1 MQLLQREPGETILRS
16 IATVSISGTLP
27 EKLSAI
33 AAAGYQGVEIFE
45 NDLLYYTGTPADVR
59 NMADD
64 LGLKITLFQP
74 FRDFEGGTRA
84 QFAANLARA
93 KRKFA
98 LMHELGCDT
107 LLLCSNVQADSSA
120 DFEQQVADLR
130 ALATLAEQEN
140 IRIGYEALAWGAHVN
155 RWYQAWERVKAVD
168 SPAMGIVLDSFH
180 ILALGDDLS
189 RLHEVPMD
197 KITFLQLADAPLMKM
212 DVLEWSRHFRCF
224 PGQGELPLVE
234 FTRELTR
241 LGYRGPWSLEIFND
255 GFRASPNGATAKD
268 GYRSLLWL
276 EEQTRRALGESD
288 AELFHTADLPT
299 FKDIEFIEFAAS
311 PAEAKKLGVMLNGMG
326 FQLAGMHRSKQVALW
341 SNGGARVIINYQPYS
356 WADHFYQRHGVSLCA
371 MALRVSASAPI
382 VARARA
388 YGYATWQGEVGPN
401 ESTIPAVRAPD
412 GSLVYLVDDEKDIY
426 AQDFNL
432 TAAATDG
439 QLLGIDHLA
448 LGMEAD
454 SRDNWVMFFRAVLG
468 FTLEHEQTMP
478 DPYGLVRSLAVQSP
492 QGNVRLALNISQSR
506 ATQIARS
513 VACYQGAGLQHA
525 AFASDDLPTF
535 LENQPLAA
543 SLSLPV
549 PANYY
554 EDLQARFGDAAQV
567 ETLQRQQILYDRDG
581 AGGEFLHRYT
591 WPFSEGRFFFEL
603 TERRHGYA
611 QYGAVNAAVRLAAMQ
626 YR

>member
-1 MQLLQREPGETILRS
+1 MLRS

-45 NDLLYYTGTPADVR
+45 NDLLYYTGTPTDIR
-59 NMADD
+59 NMADE

-74 FRDFEGGTRA
+74 FRDFEGGTRE
-84 QFAANLARA
+84 QFAANMARA

-107 LLLCSNVQADSSA
+107 MLLCSNVQADCSA
-120 DFEQQVADLR
+120 DFDQQVADLR

-140 IRIGYEALAWGAHVN
+140 IRIGYEALAWGTHVN
-155 RWYQAWERVKAVD
+155 HWHQAWERVKAVD

-180 ILALGDDLS
+180 VLSLGDDLS
-189 RLHEVPMD
+189 RLHEVPID
-197 KITFLQLADAPLMKM
+197 KITFLQLADAPLLKM

-224 PGQGELPLVE
+224 PGQGELPLVA
-234 FTRELTR
+234 FASELTR

-276 EEQTRRALGESD
+276 EEQTRLSLGETD
-288 AELFHTADLPT
+288 AELFHSAELPT
-299 FKDIEFIEFAAS
+299 FSGIEFIEFAAS
-311 PAEAKKLGVMLNGMG
+311 PAEAKKLGAMLSGMG
-326 FQLAGMHRSKQVALW
+326 FSLAGRHRSKQVALW
-341 SNGGARVIINYQPYS
+341 GNGGARVIINDQPHS

-401 ESTIPAVRAPD
+401 ESTIPAVCAPD
-412 GSLVYLVDDEKDIY
+412 GSLIYLVDEQQDIY

-432 TAAATDG
+432 TDSPRDG

-454 SRDNWVMFFRAVLG
+454 SRDNWVMFCRAVLG
-468 FTLEHEQTMP
+468 FSLEHEQTMP
-478 DPYGLVRSLAVQSP
+478 DPYGLVRSLAVQS
-492 QGNVRLALNISQSR
+492 QNGAIRLALNISQSR

-525 AFASDDLPTF
+525 AFACRDLPE
-535 LENQPLAA
+535 LLARQPLADA
-543 SLSLPV
+543 LSLPV

-554 EDLQARFGDAAQV
+554 EDLLARFGGPAQV
-567 ETLQRQQILYDRDG
+567 AALQRQQILYDRDS
-581 AGGEFLHRYT
+581 AGGEFFHRYT

-603 TERRHGYA
+603 TERRNGYA

>member
-1 MQLLQREPGETILRS
+1 MLRS

-59 NMADD
+59 SMADD

-84 QFAANLARA
+84 QFAANLERA

-107 LLLCSNVQADSSA
+107 LLLCSNVQADCSA
-120 DFEQQVADLR
+120 DVELQIADLR

-140 IRIGYEALAWGAHVN
+140 IRIGYEALAWGTHVN
-155 RWYQAWERVKAVD
+155 HWYQAWERVKAVD
-168 SPAMGIVLDSFH
+168 SPALGIVLDSFH
-180 ILALGDDLS
+180 ILSLGDSLS
-189 RLHEVPMD
+189 RLHEVPVD

-276 EEQTRRALGESD
+276 EEQTHNALGD
-288 AELFHTADLPT
+288 TDADLFQSANLPT
-299 FKDIEFIEFAAS
+299 YQGTEFIEFAAS
-311 PAEAKKLGVMLNGMG
+311 PAEAKKLSAMLSGMG
-326 FQLAGMHRSKQVALW
+326 FTLAGMHRSKQVALW
-341 SNGGARVIINYQPYS
+341 SNGGARVIINYQPHS

-382 VARARA
+382 VARAKA

-401 ESTIPAVRAPD
+401 ESAIPAVCAPD
-412 GSLVYLVDDEKDIY
+412 GSLIYLVEGHQNIY
-426 AQDFNL
+426 SQDFNL
-432 TAAATDG
+432 TDDATQG
-439 QLLGIDHLA
+439 ALLGIDHLA

-454 SRDNWVMFFRAVLG
+454 SRDNWVMFCRAVLG

-492 QGNVRLALNISQSR
+492 QGNIRLALNISQSR

-525 AFASDDLPTF
+525 AFSCHDLPG
-535 LENQPLAA
+535 LLDKQPLAD

-554 EDLQARFGDAAQV
+554 DDLLARFGGPEQV
-567 ETLQRQQILYDRDG
+567 TLMQRQQILYDRDA

-603 TERRHGYA
+603 TERRNGYT
-611 QYGAVNAAVRLAAMQ
+611 QYGAVNAAVRLSAMQ

>member
-1 MQLLQREPGETILRS
+1 MLRS

-45 NDLLYYTGTPADVR
+45 NDLLYYTGTPTDIR
-59 NMADD
+59 MLADD

-74 FRDFEGGTRA
+74 FRDFEGASRE

-107 LLLCSNVQADSSA
+107 MLLCSNVSPNCSA
-120 DFEQQVADLR
+120 DFDLQVADLR

-140 IRIGYEALAWGAHVN
+140 IHIGYEALAWGTHVN
-155 RWYQAWERVKAVD
+155 RWYQAWERVNAVN

-180 ILALGDDLS
+180 VLSLGDNLT
-189 RLHEVPMD
+189 RLNEVPLE

-224 PGQGELPLVE
+224 PGQGELPLIE
-234 FTRELTR
+234 FATELTR
-241 LGYRGPWSLEIFND
+241 RGYRGPWSLEIFND

-276 EEQTRRALGESD
+276 EEQTRMALSKID
-288 AELFHTADLPT
+288 ADLFVTEPLPQWLGM
-299 FKDIEFIEFAAS
+299 EFIEFTAS
-311 PAEAKKLGVMLNGMG
+311 AAEAKKLGSMLAGMG
-326 FQLAGMHRSKQVALW
+326 FRQTGMHRSKQVALW
-341 SNGGARVIINYQPYS
+341 SNGDARVIINYQPHS

-371 MALRVSASAPI
+371 MALRVSDSTAVI
-382 VARARA
+382 ARARA
-388 YGYATWQGEVGPN
+388 YAYATWQGEVGPN
-401 ESTIPAVRAPD
+401 ESTIPAVCAPD
-412 GSLVYLVDDEKDIY
+412 GSLIYLVDEKQNIY
-426 AQDFNL
+426 TQDFTLTPDDNL
-432 TAAATDG
+432 EGFT
-439 QLLGIDHLA
+439 GIDHLA

-454 SRDNWVMFFRAVLG
+454 SRDNWVMFFRSVFG
-468 FTLEHEQTMP
+468 FELEHEQTMP

-492 QGNVRLALNISQSR
+492 QGNIRFALNISQSR

-525 AFASDDLPTF
+525 AFSCRDLPAMPPF
-535 LENQPLAA
+535 SPAI
-543 SLSLPV
+543 SLPV

-554 EDLQARFGDAAQV
+554 EDLVARFGQAEGMA
-567 ETLQRQQILYDRDG
+567 TLQQQQILYDRD
-581 AGGEFLHRYT
+581 AQGGEFFHRYS

-603 TERRHGYA
+603 TERRGGYA
-611 QYGAVNAAVRLAAMQ
+611 QYGAVNAAVRLSAMQ
-626 YR
+626 YRQML